1 MRVEL
6 AIVPG
11 QVFTYELEEGSTI
24 QNLIETAEE
33 ENVDIS
39 FDGETT
45 VNNSIVRNS
54 FILRNGDRVLVT
66 KKVKGNNIR
75 VTVAKIPGVVK
86 TVELNDGATVR
97 QALEQAEITDYESY
111 QMRDTAGNEVSIE
124 SIIARPTVGDARLT
138 LTKRVKGNNIRV
150 TVAKIPGVVKTV
162 ELNDG
167 ATVRQALE
175 QAEITDYESYQMRD
189 TAGNEVSIG
198 SIIARPTVGDAR
210 LTLTKRVKGN

>member
-138 LTKRVKGNNIRV
+138 LTKRVKGNNIHV